1 MIWLP
6 GVVLSIDEQ
15 YNVELAREDFMYACF
30 IQEVNATTTLDRLKK
45 GIQWPL
51 ANDEVVIKLDFVVI
65 SSLFMYSM
73 KHLWIPLMTIT

>member
-1 MIWLP
+1 
-6 GVVLSIDEQ
+6 
-15 YNVELAREDFMYACF
+15 MYACF

-51 ANDEVVIKLDFVVI
+51 SNDEVVIKLDFVVI